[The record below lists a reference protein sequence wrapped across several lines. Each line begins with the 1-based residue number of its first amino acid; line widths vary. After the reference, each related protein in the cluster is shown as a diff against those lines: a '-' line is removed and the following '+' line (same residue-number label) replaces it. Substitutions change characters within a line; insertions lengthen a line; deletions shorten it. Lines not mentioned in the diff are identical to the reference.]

1 MTTTPDTTAPDTTAT
16 DTTAAPEPADSLDR
30 AGIRVLERQIEDA
43 LLADDRIADCAVVF
57 QGVSVDSVPAEHCV
71 RCGMDAAYPGTRLDR
86 DGVCD
91 LCLMHTEHGSEIL
104 SYFGEIDEFT
114 RILRERAE
122 AAGSEYDALLLF
134 SGGKDSTYV
143 LHQLVRMGLRVMTFT
158 FDNGFISRTALENV
172 ETITKALG
180 IEHLTM
186 TRADQNRIFL
196 RSLEQHKSV
205 CNGCFRS
212 LLDLSH
218 QLAHERGI
226 PSIVTGLSRGQIIDE
241 RLLWFYRNGEF
252 DPARIEQQLE
262 VGRKVYHQVG
272 SDLSDGVLDRVEVVD
287 YYRYSDVTK
296 DDIRAF
302 LASAE
307 TLWAAPKD
315 TGFCSSNCMINDV
328 GVYVH
333 RLERGYHNY
342 ESPTRWEVR
351 LGHLARD
358 EADAELRT
366 PVNTGRVRSMLA
378 TIGYTDP
385 GDRSRL
391 GRRMAAYYVPRTGL
405 TPDAARAAV
414 GARLPEILLPEHWVE
429 LAEIPRQADGAV
441 DRRALPDP
449 APDTGKRLAPDAE
462 DARTADDRPTP
473 AQQLLLEQ
481 AGDGLAGRARA
492 LLLDLPEGTTADT
505 VRKAVLALVQRHD
518 GLRARFRQQDG
529 GWRRQVAGLA
539 GGVPVAVLDL
549 TGKDPGRVP
558 AALRVAAQRLRARLN
573 PEQGP
578 LFTAALAEQRD
589 RAPQLLLIAHEL
601 AADVDGW
608 RRMLDDLG
616 AALGRIAA
624 GEPAG
629 LPAAPAPRAVPE
641 PAAPAPVTGDL
652 WTPPATP
659 ADGAPDPVRRTVLDA
674 AATAALTAAGTPL
687 AALVAAAVTHGL
699 TEACGAS
706 GLLLAVDDQ
715 TGALPHPAGLFA
727 VTAAA
732 AEPGT
737 GPEQTLERVRTA
749 LATPVAAPAGA
760 VPVGIAHLGDLDALP
775 AAGGPLRHA
784 GSADHDLVAPFGP
797 RARTPYV
804 VGHLRDGRLHLTWT
818 GTAAPAAAADA
829 AAAAL
834 VQLAE
839 TAGKGTA

>member
-1 MTTTPDTTAPDTTAT
+1 MTTTTPDA
-16 DTTAAPEPADSLDR
+16 TAAPEPADSLDR
-30 AGIRVLERQIEDA
+30 DGIRVLERQIEDA

-57 QGVSVDSVPAEHCV
+57 QGVAVDSVPAERCV
-71 RCGMDAAYPGTRLDR
+71 RCGMDVAYPGTRLDR

-91 LCLMHTEHGSEIL
+91 LCLMYAEHGPEIL
-104 SYFGEIDEFT
+104 SYFGEVDEFT

-122 AAGSEYDALLLF
+122 AAGSDYDALLLF

-172 ETITKALG
+172 ETITKSLG

-186 TRADQNRIFL
+186 TRADQNRVFL

-218 QLAHERGI
+218 RLAHERGI

-302 LASAE
+302 LAEAE

-351 LGHLARD
+351 LGHLARA

-391 GRRMAAYYVPRTGL
+391 GRRMAAYFVPRTGL
-405 TPDAARAAV
+405 TPDRARAAV
-414 GARLPEILLPEHWVE
+414 AARLPEILLPEHWVE
-429 LAEIPRQADGAV
+429 LAEVPRTADGAV

-449 APDTGKRLAPDAE
+449 APETGKRLAPDTGEVQAAAGVP
-462 DARTADDRPTP
+462 DAGRPTP
-473 AQQLLLEQ
+473 AQRLLLEQ
-481 AGDGLAGRARA
+481 DGAGPDGRARA
-492 LLLDLPEGTTADT
+492 LLLDLLEGTTAET
-505 VRKAVLALVQRHD
+505 VRKAVLALVQRHEA
-518 GLRARFRQQDG
+518 LRTRFRRADG
-529 GWRRQVAGLA
+529 GWRREVAGLT
-539 GGVPVAVLDL
+539 GGVPVAALDL
-549 TGKDPGRVP
+549 TRYEPARVP
-558 AALRVAAQRLRARLN
+558 GALRVAAERLRARLDVAR
-573 PEQGP
+573 GP
-578 LFTAALAEQRD
+578 LFAAALAER
-589 RAPQLLLIAHEL
+589 REGAPQLLLIAHEL
-601 AADVDGW
+601 AADTEGW
-608 RRMLDDLG
+608 RRILDDLG
-616 AALGRIAA
+616 TALGRIAV
-624 GEPAG
+624 GGPAG
-629 LPAAPAPRAVPE
+629 LAAAPAPRT
-641 PAAPAPVTGDL
+641 AAEPAPVPVEDEL
-652 WTPPATP
+652 WSPPA
-659 ADGAPDPVRRTVLDA
+659 AEQDGTPDPVRRTVLEADR
-674 AATAALTAAGTPL
+674 TAALAATGTPV
-687 AALVAAAVTHGL
+687 AALVAAAVTHAL
-699 TEACGAS
+699 SETCGAA
-706 GLLLAVDDQ
+706 GVLLAVTDH
-715 TGALPHPAGLFA
+715 TAALPHPAGLFA
-727 VTAAA
+727 VTGTA
-732 AEPGT
+732 GT
-737 GPEQTLERVRTA
+737 GAARTLERVRSA
-749 LATPVAAPAGA
+749 LGTPVTAPAGA
-760 VPVGIAHLGDLDALP
+760 VPVGITHLGDLDGLP

-784 GSADHDLVAPFGP
+784 GSTDHHLAAPFGP

-804 VGHLRDGRLHLTWT
+804 VSHLGDGRLHLTWT
-818 GTAAPAAAADA
+818 GTPAPAAAADA

-834 VQLAE
+834 VQLAA
-839 TAGKGTA
+839 TAQEGTA